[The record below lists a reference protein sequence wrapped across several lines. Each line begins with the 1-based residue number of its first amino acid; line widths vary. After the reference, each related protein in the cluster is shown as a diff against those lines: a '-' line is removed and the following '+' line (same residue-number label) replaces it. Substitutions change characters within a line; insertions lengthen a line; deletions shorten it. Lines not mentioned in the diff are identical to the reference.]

1 MVLYAMTWDLPT
13 DLEKLQVYLNKARN
27 DWIPTI
33 LAHPGVSDISM
44 YRNPLES
51 SPQVLLVMTFA
62 DLASWQQYVGSHDNE
77 RISLELRTL
86 GCTGIVTR
94 VWLPSSLTPAPLHQ
108 GESPQA
114 ARTDRP

>member
-1 MVLYAMTWDLPT
+1 MVLYAMTWDLPP

-33 LAHPGVSDISM
+33 LAHPGVTDIQI

-62 DLASWQQYVGSHDNE
+62 DLDSWQQYVGSHDNE
-77 RISLELRTL
+77 RVSMELRTL
-86 GCTGIVTR
+86 GCSGIVTR
-94 VWLPSSLTPAPLHQ
+94 IWIPSAMTPSPLHQ
-108 GESPQA
+108 GDSPTP
-114 ARTDRP
+114 ARSDRP

>member
-1 MVLYAMTWDLPT
+1 MTWDLPA
-13 DLEKLQVYLNKARN
+13 DADKLQVYLNKARN
-27 DWIPTI
+27 DWIPTM
-33 LAHPGVSDISM
+33 LSHTGLSDIAM

-62 DLASWQQYVGSHDNE
+62 DLPSWQQYIGSHDNE

-94 VWLPSSLTPAPLHQ
+94 VWIPSSLTPAPLHQ
-108 GESPQA
+108 GDSPTA
-114 ARTDRP
+114 AKPQP